1 MYTTTNSHWDKGQ
14 WQRFAKNAVLWGV
27 SIGLVGGLTFILAFN
42 SLGGQQPSFALGE
55 NVVVDLFAPQTTS
68 YVSQVLTEAAR
79 QQEVSKVPLQY
90 QPVDL
95 DLARTQSSRA
105 QAWLKFVD
113 VVRADG
119 FADTPTKI
127 SYLQAAIGMQIES
140 QIAMDLLSF
149 TPNEFATV
157 GEDILRI
164 VEETM
169 RQEVQEAALQSYRE
183 SVERQ
188 VSFFLTEEQEEV
200 IIAIAPQL
208 IIPNVFP
215 DEAATVRLR
224 QEAMDKVAD
233 VVVVVEAGERVV
245 SAGTILKAQDLEKL
259 EKLGLIQTS
268 TSWKEWISAMLLSLL
283 STTLIIFYWRQFG
296 QLLYPSLR
304 YLLILAMLVL
314 LFGLGVKLVVSR
326 GDFWAYLFP
335 APALAM
341 LLVMIFDLRLGL
353 LITVVTGMLVSYVAG
368 TTAELTVYHIMG
380 SLMAILTLGDRQRI
394 NAFFRAGLV
403 ASLVNVAVIL
413 IFHLPQAPE
422 LLQSNLLEQSGWAVA
437 NGVLSASLA
446 LGGLFLLGSGLGV
459 TSFLQL
465 QELSRLDHPLLQ
477 ELLRRAP
484 GTYHHSIM
492 VANLAEQ
499 AAEEVRAN
507 GVLVRVGAFYH
518 DVGKMQRPPFFTEN
532 QAGINPHDALS
543 PYQSAKI
550 IISHVTDGLE
560 LARQYRLPDRIRDF
574 IAEHHGKNLVASFY
588 HKAVQQASQR
598 GTEPNPDDFRY
609 PGPLPRS
616 RETGIVL
623 LADSIEAASSA
634 VRPST
639 EAEIEKLV
647 NSITDGHL
655 KAGQL
660 NDSGLTLGEI
670 QQLRRSFIKT
680 LKWRFHVRVQYPEVE
695 GSGNESP
702 STPSSPPMLP
712 TPIEPTKPPQ
722 LLQSP

>member
-680 LKWRFHVRVQYPEVE
+680 LKGRFHVRVQYPEVE

-702 STPSSPPMLP
+702 STPASPPMLP